1 MRKNRMETEK
11 QTEEKTARTI
21 IEERGILIYFKTDE
35 ILERF
40 QTVLVYPS
48 QQLSTIQSI
57 THSVMGERIMEK

>member
-1 MRKNRMETEK
+1 METEK